1 MKSVIHLFTAILAL
15 SVVPQASADLT
26 IRLTGSTAFRA
37 GTHKAIVAMMG
48 GEANCRF
55 AHGMIT
61 GATTTANQAGYENAD
76 YTIIRGTAASIPG
89 ITTVH
94 CTWTGSATGIKDV
107 AQNNT
112 LGFLAAS
119 QLPANTG
126 YANAAVTQATSE
138 TAIPDF
144 AFSDVFQ
151 ASTPTPAPA
160 LEDNLLAIIPFSW
173 VANEGT
179 TGITNMTQQLAR
191 ALYSNGS
198 QPKKLFTGNDL
209 AADAEQLVLAV
220 GRDNGSGTRITQL
233 AETQYGV
240 FNTVQQWKLTSSGS
254 PATVTVAQV
263 WPLNDGVGAFATG
276 NGGYSSGSTIRTLIG
291 LTSAAVQLKNAA
303 GTNVGTPQAVSL
315 VAFLGITDSTTAV
328 TNGAV
333 RLSYEGVF
341 YDGTNPKLIY
351 QGLYTGWGYLHVYTK
366 SGLSTDQGQFRDNL
380 AAQFDDVNVLGT
392 AGLQVS
398 QMQVSRV
405 NDGATVGP

>member
-15 SVVPQASADLT
+15 SVVQQASADLT
-26 IRLTGSTAFRA
+26 IRLTGSTAFRP
-37 GTHKAIVAMMG
+37 GTHKAIIAMMG
-48 GEANCRF
+48 GEANCRI
-55 AHGMIT
+55 AHGAIV
-61 GATTTANQAGYENAD
+61 GSTTATQGSFESAD

-89 ITTVH
+89 TTTVQ

-107 AQNNT
+107 AQGNN

-126 YANAAVTQATSE
+126 YANAAVSQATSE
-138 TAIPDF
+138 TAQADF

-151 ASTPTPAPA
+151 ASTPTPTPA
-160 LEDNLLAIIPFSW
+160 LEDNQLAIIPFSW

-198 QPKKLFTGNDL
+198 QPKKLFTGDDTAL
-209 AADAEQLVLAV
+209 DAEQLVLAI

-240 FNTVQQWKLTSSGS
+240 FNTVQQWKLTNVST
-254 PATVTVAQV
+254 AVTVAQV

-276 NGGYSSGSTIRTLIG
+276 NGGYSSGSTIRNFMG
-291 LTSAAVQLKNAA
+291 WTSASVQLKNAA
-303 GTNVGTPQAVSL
+303 GVNSGSPQPVSL
-315 VAFLGITDSTTAV
+315 VAWLGITDSITAV

-333 RLSYEGVF
+333 RLSYEGVT
-341 YDGTNPKLIY
+341 YDGTNTKLIY
-351 QGLYTGWGYLHVYTK
+351 EGLYTGWGYLQCTRRPVCPPTRN
-366 SGLSTDQGQFRDNL
+366 SSALTSPPSST
-380 AAQFDDVNVLGT
+380 T
-392 AGLQVS
+392 
-398 QMQVSRV
+398 
-405 NDGATVGP
+405 

>member
-1 MKSVIHLFTAILAL
+1 MKSVIYLFTAILAF
-15 SVVPQASADLT
+15 SVVQQASADLT
-26 IRLTGSTAFRA
+26 IRLTGSTAFRPGA
-37 GTHKAIVAMMG
+37 HKAIIAMMG
-48 GEANCRF
+48 GDTGCRI
-55 AHGMIT
+55 AHGAIV
-61 GATTTANQAGYENAD
+61 GSTTNTQASFESAD
-76 YTIIRGTAASIPG
+76 YTIIRGTAAGISG
-89 ITTVH
+89 ITTVL
-94 CTWTGSATGIKDV
+94 CTWTGSATGVKDV
-107 AQNNT
+107 AQNNQ
-112 LGFLAAS
+112 LGFLSAS
-119 QLPANTG
+119 QLPASTG
-126 YANAAVTQATSE
+126 YTNAAVSQAPST

-191 ALYSNGS
+191 ALYSNGT
-198 QPKKLFTGNDL
+198 QPKKLFTGNDT
-209 AADAEQLVLAV
+209 AADADQLVLAI

-240 FNTVQQWKLTSSGS
+240 FNTVQQWKLTNSGT
-254 PATVTVAQV
+254 TVTVAQV

-276 NGGYSSGSTIRTLIG
+276 NGGYSSGSTIRNFMG
-291 LTSAAVQLKNAA
+291 WTSASVQLRNAA
-303 GTNVGTPQAVSL
+303 GGNVGSAQPVSL
-315 VAFLGITDSTTAV
+315 VAWLGITDSTTAV

-341 YDGTNPKLIY
+341 YDGSNPKLIY

-366 SGLSTDQGQFRDNL
+366 AGLSADQTTFRDNL
-380 AAQFDDVNVLGT
+380 ATQFDDVTVLGA
-392 AGLQVS
+392 AGLQIS

>member
-107 AQNNT
+107 AENNT

-191 ALYSNGS
+191 ALYTNGT
-198 QPKKLFTGNDL
+198 QPKKLFTANDL
-209 AADAEQLVLAV
+209 AADAEQLVVAV

-240 FNTVQQWKLTSSGS
+240 FNTVQQYKLTGTT
-254 PATVTVAQV
+254 TVTEARL

-276 NGGYSSGSTIRTLIG
+276 NGGYSSGSTIRTFMG

-303 GTNVGTPQAVSL
+303 GVNQGLPQPMSL

-341 YDGTNPKLIY
+341 YDGSNPKLIY
-351 QGLYTGWGYLHVYTK
+351 EGLYTAWGYLHVYTRA
-366 SGLSTDQGQFRDNL
+366 GLSTDQGQFRDNL
-380 AAQFDDVNVLGT
+380 SAQFDDTNVLGA
-392 AGLQVS
+392 AGLRVS
-398 QMQVSRV
+398 PSVMKVSRV

>member
-1 MKSVIHLFTAILAL
+1 MKSFIHLFTAILAL
-15 SVVPQASADLT
+15 TVVQQASADLT
-26 IRLTGSTAFRA
+26 IRLTGSTAFRP
-37 GTHKAIVAMMG
+37 GTHKAIIAMMG
-48 GEANCRF
+48 GAGNCRI
-55 AHGMIT
+55 AHGAIV
-61 GATTTANQAGYENAD
+61 GTTSNTQGSFESAD

-107 AQNNT
+107 AQNNQ
-112 LGFLAAS
+112 LSFLAAS
-119 QLPANTG
+119 QLPVNTG
-126 YANAAVTQATSE
+126 YTNAAVSQAPSE
-138 TAIPDF
+138 TAVPDF

-151 ASTPTPAPA
+151 ASTPTPTPA
-160 LEDNLLAIIPFSW
+160 LEDNQLAIIPFSW

-198 QPKKLFTGNDL
+198 QPKKLFTGNDT
-209 AADAEQLVLAV
+209 APDADQLVLAI

-240 FNTVQQWKLTSSGS
+240 FNTVQQWKLTNVGT
-254 PATVTVAQV
+254 AVTVAQV

-276 NGGYSSGSTIRTLIG
+276 NGGYSSGSTIRNFMG
-291 LTSAAVQLKNAA
+291 WTSASVQLKNAA
-303 GTNVGTPQAVSL
+303 GTDVGSLQPVTL
-315 VAFLGITDSTTAV
+315 VAWLGITDSTTAV

-351 QGLYTGWGYLHVYTK
+351 EGLYTGWGYLHVYTK
-366 SGLSTDQGQFRDNL
+366 AGLSTDQGQFRDNL
-380 AAQFDDVNVLGT
+380 ATQFDDVNVLGT

-398 QMQVSRV
+398 QMHVSRV